1 MQIIKLVI
9 AAIASTSAVCALPAS
24 GTTKAKIEDKR
35 ATQEDYD
42 GECNGTSC
50 YLFFQNIACTQGTS
64 TAQSGGGDGKTCRV
78 HDFGNGNAYA
88 ICPGRA
94 G

>member
-42 GECNGTSC
+42 GVREFPIQALISHELG
-50 YLFFQNIACTQGTS
+50 YNIFLLLTNYSEINRNA
-64 TAQSGGGDGKTCRV
+64 TAQVATCSSKTS
-78 HDFGNGNAYA
+78 
-88 ICPGRA
+88 RA
-94 G
+94 LREPA